1 MDHRRPLARAVGQR
15 IRGIRLNYRV
25 TQREFAAQ
33 MKMSGTHL
41 SDIEN
46 GHFLPGFQF
55 FYRITKYHNV
65 NPLYLL
71 FGKEPIFLKKEE
83 AKEKQTVK
91 ETPQPPPQ
99 APPKPE
105 TPAPGEDTPQVREM
119 LSYFQ
124 RSPVVKF
131 AVLGYFS
138 KFIVENKAVIQQDIQ
153 MHETGPTTETENKKQ
168 D

>member
-41 SDIEN
+41 SDIET
-46 GHFLPGFQF
+46 GRFLPGFHF
-55 FYRITKYHNV
+55 FYRIAKYHNV

-71 FGKEPIFLKKEE
+71 FGKEPIFLKEE
-83 AKEKQTVK
+83 AEKEKQTVK
-91 ETPQPPPQ
+91 ETPEPPAQ
-99 APPKPE
+99 TPPKPE
-105 TPAPGEDTPQVREM
+105 PPAPGEDTPQVQEM

-138 KFIVENKAVIQQDIQ
+138 KFIVENKAVIEQDIK
-153 MHETGPTTETENKKQ
+153 MHETEPTIETKTEKQ